1 MLKENSKVKVH
12 FCDHRKFP
20 SFEGEAITRQHDKI
34 FEVKNQGGKL
44 GIDYN
49 AERSPYTCKGEI
61 FTSFNTFARNVIF
74 EDVETG
80 KLYHYSNIEENIEE
94 IK

>member
-1 MLKENSKVKVH
+1 MLQENSKVKVH

-20 SFEGEAITRQHDKI
+20 SFEGETITRHHGKI
-34 FEVKNQGGKL
+34 FEVKRKNGKL

-49 AERSPYTCKGEI
+49 TERSPYTCKGDI
-61 FTSFNTFARNVIF
+61 FTPFYTFALDVVF

-80 KLYHYSNIEENIEE
+80 KLYHYSNIAENIEE
-94 IK
+94 V

>member
-12 FCDHRKFP
+12 FCNHNKFP
-20 SFEGEAITRQHDKI
+20 SFEGESITRTHDKI
-34 FEVKNQGGKL
+34 FEVKKKNGKL

-49 AERSPYTCKGEI
+49 TSRSPYTRNGEI
-61 FTSFNTFARNVIF
+61 FTPFETFSWNVIF

-80 KLYHYSNIEENIEE
+80 KQYHYSNITGNLEE
-94 IK
+94 I

>member
-20 SFEGEAITRQHDKI
+20 SFEDEIITRQHDKI
-34 FEVKNQGGKL
+34 FEVKKQDERL

-49 AERSPYTCKGEI
+49 TERSPYTCNGEI
-61 FTSFNTFARNVIF
+61 FTPFNTFAWNVIF
-74 EDVETG
+74 ENVETG
-80 KLYHYSNIEENIEE
+80 KLYHYSNITKNIER
-94 IK
+94 I